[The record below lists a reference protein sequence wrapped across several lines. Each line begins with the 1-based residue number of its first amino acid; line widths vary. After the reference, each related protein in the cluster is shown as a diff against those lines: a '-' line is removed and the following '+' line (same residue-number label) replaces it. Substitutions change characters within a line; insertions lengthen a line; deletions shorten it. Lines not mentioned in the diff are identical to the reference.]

1 MRAALHAV
9 EPGAAVRRHLRL
21 AENHLVVSDS
31 SEEQAAY
38 HLDEFE
44 RVLVVGGGK
53 AGAPMAAAVA
63 QVLGERVSGGL
74 VIVKHGH
81 GLEDPGAAGSIE
93 IVEAGHPVP
102 DEAGLEGARRITHL
116 LRGAT
121 GRDLVLCLISGGG
134 SALMTSPVPG
144 ISLRDLQILTGI
156 LLRCGAT
163 INEINTIRKHISQL
177 KGGQLAQLA
186 SPAPVVSL
194 ILSDVVGDPLEVIA
208 SGPSVPDPTTFGD
221 AWSIL
226 ERYAIVEEVPASIT
240 RHLRA
245 GVEGRVA
252 ETPKPGDPLFDRV
265 QNVIVGSNR
274 LAAQAAAL
282 EAQRLGFDTIL
293 LSTFVEG
300 EAREVGKM
308 VAGLAKGLVRG
319 EAVHPAGNPLT
330 LPVCLIVGGETTV
343 TLRGD
348 GKGGR
353 NQEMAL
359 ASAISLDGWDRVL
372 IASLATDGTDGPT
385 DAAGAFADGGTLAR
399 ASRLGLDAEAYLN
412 RNDAF
417 HFFQELGDLLITG
430 PTKTNVNDLILVLA
444 ND

>member
-1 MRAALHAV
+1 
-9 EPGAAVRRHLRL
+9 
-21 AENHLVVSDS
+21 
-31 SEEQAAY
+31 
-38 HLDEFE
+38 
-44 RVLVVGGGK
+44 
-53 AGAPMAAAVA
+53 
-63 QVLGERVSGGL
+63 
-74 VIVKHGH
+74 
-81 GLEDPGAAGSIE
+81 
-93 IVEAGHPVP
+93 
-102 DEAGLEGARRITHL
+102 
-116 LRGAT
+116 
-121 GRDLVLCLISGGG
+121 
-134 SALMTSPVPG
+134 
-144 ISLRDLQILTGI
+144 
-156 LLRCGAT
+156 
-163 INEINTIRKHISQL
+163 
-177 KGGQLAQLA
+177 
-186 SPAPVVSL
+186 
-194 ILSDVVGDPLEVIA
+194 VIA

-240 RHLRA
+240 GYLRA

-252 ETPKPGDPLFDRV
+252 ETPKPGDPLFERV
-265 QNVIVGSNR
+265 QNVVVGSNR

-319 EAVHPAGNPLT
+319 EAVHPAGNSLT